1 MAMVTVGLP
10 VYNAAPYL
18 ADAIQSVLNQTFR
31 DWELLVV
38 DDGST
43 DGSVGIARSFS
54 DARIKVISD
63 GLNLGL
69 PIRLNQISQLAHGL
83 LIARMDADDIMVD
96 KRLQVQID
104 YFGKHPEVDVVS
116 SFIYTID
123 KHNKVFGMRGST
135 NLPITIKGAISG
147 VPIAHPTVMAR
158 KSWFLKHPYNP
169 TNFRGQDMELWLS
182 TIEIAKFHVITDSL
196 LFYRELG
203 IPYTKK
209 YLQTSQAVRT
219 LLKKYSKQLGYWN
232 TLLAFLMTYIKD
244 GLYILFNL
252 FNNEDW
258 LLRRR
263 SKALTTSELQ
273 DAQKKLNQSIQR
285 SLTPTP

>member
-1 MAMVTVGLP
+1 MPVVTVGLP

-18 ADAIQSVLNQTFR
+18 ADTIHSVLNQTFQ
-31 DWELLVV
+31 DWELLIV

-43 DGSVGIARSFS
+43 DNSVGIARSFS
-54 DARIKVISD
+54 DPRIKVIAD

-69 PIRLNQISQLAHGL
+69 PIRLNQISQLAQGL

-123 KHNKVFGMRGST
+123 KHNKVFGIRGST
-135 NLPITIKGAISG
+135 SLPNTLKGAICG

-158 KSWFLKHPYNP
+158 KNWFLEHPYNP
-169 TNFRGQDMELWLS
+169 TNFRGQDIELWLS
-182 TIEIAKFHVITDSL
+182 IIETAKFHVITDSL
-196 LFYRELG
+196 LFYREIGL
-203 IPYTKK
+203 PYTKK

-219 LLKKYSKQLGYWN
+219 LLKKYSKKIGHRN
-232 TLLAFLMTYIKD
+232 TLLAFLMTYVKD
-244 GLYILFNL
+244 GLYILFHL

-258 LLRRR
+258 LLHRR
-263 SKALTTSELQ
+263 SKVLTTLEQ
-273 DAQKKLNQSIQR
+273 QHAQEMLTQSIQR
-285 SLTPTP
+285 NLTHRL